1 MPVWNSI
8 WAEEGQRVAGNARPA
23 QGDTVPG
30 LLRDGGDQTSSPGT
44 SEPPTAP
51 KSPRSPEENTPARI
65 AGKRRPRLPRAVR
78 TDGQR
83 ERRTERSERVGKG
96 PHRTQSLPRRGVRH
110 KSQACSHIAA
120 QAMSARRDTRALPKP
135 TRPAL
140 SRPLPTPRGAAGS
153 SCREIPSGAS
163 SGDPGAVGKG
173 GSAAE
178 SPSRALGGVRCHP
191 GPWRAG

>member
-1 MPVWNSI
+1 M
-8 WAEEGQRVAGNARPA
+8 
-23 QGDTVPG
+23 
-30 LLRDGGDQTSSPGT
+30 
-44 SEPPTAP
+44 
-51 KSPRSPEENTPARI
+51 
-65 AGKRRPRLPRAVR
+65 
-78 TDGQR
+78 
-83 ERRTERSERVGKG
+83 
-96 PHRTQSLPRRGVRH
+96 RH

-173 GSAAE
+173 VQPRRAPPVPWAVSGAIQGPGEPGDAAKGVCA
-178 SPSRALGGVRCHP
+178 SGGAAP
-191 GPWRAG
+191 ERAGDRSCAARTSGRVSSLLKVNN